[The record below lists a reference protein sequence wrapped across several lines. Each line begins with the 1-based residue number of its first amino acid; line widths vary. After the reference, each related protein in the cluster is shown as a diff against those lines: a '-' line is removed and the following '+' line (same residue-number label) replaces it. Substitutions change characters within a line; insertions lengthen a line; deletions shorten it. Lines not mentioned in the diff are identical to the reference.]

1 MNTEKKFSKIFSES
15 KSDILVSDGAMGTL
29 LMQKENLEF
38 DTPLEF
44 NLRAPAEVRKV
55 HRQYLNAGS
64 QIINTNT
71 FCANRLYLEKQDLAA
86 EIDEINLRGAGLA
99 EEARADYRA
108 YENSGREV
116 LITGSVGPTGS
127 EEAIFLDDEDNRNL
141 IRDTFSEQIELLDEG
156 GADIITLETFYYHR
170 ELALAAEAAE
180 NADIPYFMNMSFTGP
195 GPTEYGST
203 IEDFVRLIEE
213 KPGQNFLAA
222 GINCLTPS
230 EDFRPLWK
238 ELAESTGF
246 KIPVSLLFNAGEPE
260 LDTETGDM
268 NYPLHESYF
277 HEIEA
282 FLNFM
287 EGHRCIVGGC
297 CGTEPSTIKKLVEM
311 AD

>member
-1 MNTEKKFSKIFSES
+1 MNKEKEFSDIFSEN
-15 KSDILVSDGAMGTL
+15 KSDILISDGAMGTV
-29 LMQKENLEF
+29 LMQKESLEF

-44 NLRAPAEVRKV
+44 NLRSPDVVRRV

-71 FCANRLYLEKQDLAA
+71 FCANRLYLEKQGLAD
-86 EIDEINLRGAGLA
+86 EVEEINLRGAGLA

-108 YENSGREV
+108 YENSAPEI

-141 IRDTFSEQIELLDEG
+141 IRETFSEQIEFLDEG
-156 GADIITLETFYYHR
+156 GADIITLETFSYHR

-180 NADIPYFMNMSFTGP
+180 KADMPYFMNMSFTGP
-195 GPTEYGST
+195 GPTEYGSK
-203 IEDFVRLIEE
+203 ISDFVSLIEE
-213 KPGQNFLAA
+213 KSGENLLAT

-230 EDFRPLWK
+230 KDFRPLWK
-238 ELAESTGF
+238 ELAESIDF
-246 KIPVSLLFNAGEPE
+246 SLPVSLLFNAGEPE

-268 NYPLHESYF
+268 NYPLDKSYF

-287 EGHRCIVGGC
+287 EGDRCIIGGC
-297 CGTEPSTIKKLVEM
+297 CGTEPSTIKKLYKLI
-311 AD
+311 D